1 MSTHITEPVRPSIQ
15 PLYEHLS
22 AAISLIGDYVVI
34 QNPDHSIIWLND
46 VARASL
52 GVPAGSSEGLM
63 CYDLL
68 EPMGMPCHNCPIERA
83 LATGK
88 TVRERVVNNSTGEWE
103 ISCTPVRNPGG
114 ETTVVEVIQNRT
126 DRHFESSPV
135 ACIAL
140 DKSHAIVASNDAWY
154 SLMQTTPNETG
165 PKRREPPRFCT
176 LIAPSDIGMYE
187 EIIESVQAGS
197 EFPEDFRIRLVRS
210 DGETFLARILTRNRR
225 ASDSPSNLHYFLVQ
239 DLSEEAE
246 LHDKFSSA
254 LARSRALLRE
264 VHHRVKN
271 NIQIMLSMLNLQKES
286 LTQDES
292 KEVVRSFSRRIRSM
306 VAVHEDLYISDR
318 NSFLALDRY
327 LDVLSRE
334 ICTPESPSES
344 PGYLMLHADAIECT
358 AGTAITIGLLFNEII
373 DGIIVRS
380 GKYRRDCVDGISVTL
395 GDGSRYVTLSVEY
408 EGDEIPADSLGNRL
422 VEALGTQLEAGISR
436 DIMGEKRIIRVQIP
450 KRILFTDS

>member
-1 MSTHITEPVRPSIQ
+1 MNTHNTEPVRSSIQ
-15 PLYEHLS
+15 PLYEHLL
-22 AAISLIGDYVVI
+22 AAISLISDYVVI

-52 GVPAGSSEGLM
+52 GVPAGSTDGLM

-83 LATGK
+83 LAAGN

-103 ISCTPVRNPGG
+103 ISCTPVRNADG
-114 ETTVVEVIQNRT
+114 ETTIVEVIRNRM

-140 DKSHAIVASNDAWY
+140 DESHAIVASNDAWY
-154 SLMQTTPNETG
+154 SLMRTTPDKTG
-165 PKRREPPRFCT
+165 SKTPEAPRFST
-176 LIAPSDIGMYE
+176 LVAPTDLGIYG
-187 EIIESVQAGS
+187 EITEAVQAGD
-197 EFPEDFRIRLVRS
+197 EFPEDFRIRLIRS
-210 DGETFLARILTRNRR
+210 DGEAFLARILSRNRR
-225 ASDSPSNLHYFLVQ
+225 ASDSSSDLHYFLIQ

-254 LARSRALLRE
+254 LTRSRALLRE

-292 KEVVRSFSRRIRSM
+292 REVVRSFSRRIRSM

-334 ICTPESPSES
+334 SVPPR
-344 PGYLMLHADAIECT
+344 
-358 AGTAITIGLLFNEII
+358 
-373 DGIIVRS
+373 VR
-380 GKYRRDCVDGISVTL
+380 RRVLDT
-395 GDGSRYVTLSVEY
+395 
-408 EGDEIPADSLGNRL
+408 
-422 VEALGTQLEAGISR
+422 
-436 DIMGEKRIIRVQIP
+436 
-450 KRILFTDS
+450 